1 MSNIIVIIQIMFIT
15 LGMIILGMILN
26 YILGLKKEVLIDL
39 RKKALNLQE
48 RMKNAQLIGDYQ
60 LMAQLQ
66 RESVQFMK
74 LMTKKQLVPMCLR
87 CLIFIGI
94 FAILGFIYSDYNTGL
109 LPFPLLIFGSGWI
122 AIYLIFSLYFSL
134 VIFGIKR
141 LTGIGTRTQSSL
153 REIMAIISPT
163 QRITESPFQIS
174 TDSQYQSNDYGD
186 KVAETRKDSWKDR
199 IEE

>member
-26 YILGLKKEVLIDL
+26 HFLGLKKENLKEM
-39 RKKALNLQE
+39 RNKALNLQE
-48 RMKNAQLIGDYQ
+48 RMRNAQLIGDYQ
-60 LMAQLQ
+60 LMTQLQ
-66 RESVQFMK
+66 RESVKFMK

-94 FAILGFIYSDYNTGL
+94 FALLGFIYSDYNTGL
-109 LPFPLLIFGSGWI
+109 LPFPLLIFGSGWV
-122 AIYLIFSLYFSL
+122 AFYLIFSLYFSL

-141 LTGIGTRTQSSL
+141 LTGIGTKTQGSL
-153 REIMAIISPT
+153 REIMAIVSPT
-163 QRITESPFQIS
+163 QKITEPPFQIS
-174 TDSQYQSNDYGD
+174 SDSQYQLNDYD
-186 KVAETRKDSWKDR
+186 DNVAEPRKDSWKER